1 MNAKDDHKGI
11 CLYSDIDEMM
21 MIMVDQRCVRWC
33 LKDDILIWV
42 LMEMVLITS
51 YEYRIFE
58 RNSFELAFKIF
69 ENSKI
74 IVEFTKLYLHN
85 NA

>member
-1 MNAKDDHKGI
+1 MDAKDDHKGI

-51 YEYRIFE
+51 YEYRILRE
-58 RNSFELAFKIF
+58 IHMN
-69 ENSKI
+69 
-74 IVEFTKLYLHN
+74 
-85 NA
+85 